1 MADDVK
7 LLARMRTVLR
17 IRHYSRS
24 TEAAYTG
31 WVRRY
36 VTFHGLRHPATM
48 GAPEVAAFL
57 AHLAEQRHVSAATQT
72 QALAALL
79 FLYRRVLEREIGWVE
94 ALRAKAPVRL
104 PVVLSRE
111 HVRAV
116 LATLVGE
123 KRLAAQLLYGSGL
136 RLMECLRLRVQDLDH
151 ERGEIRIRRGKGAK
165 DRVTMLPALAGE
177 ALQAQLARVE
187 ALHVRDR
194 VGGVRV
200 WLPDAFARKSPTAA
214 QAFPWQ
220 WLFPATRAFADR
232 AGTRWRLHLHPS
244 ALQRAV
250 AEAGRVSGIGQR
262 VTCHAFRHSFAT
274 HLLEDGYDIR
284 TVQELLGH
292 RDVSTTMIY
301 THVLNRGG
309 LGVRSPLDRR

>member
-1 MADDVK
+1 MRAPNVFRPCMTNDVK

-79 FLYRRVLEREIGWVE
+79 FLYRRVLERESGWVE
-94 ALRAKAPVRL
+94 GLRAKAPVRL

-136 RLMECLRLRVQDLDH
+136 RLTSDDAAGA
-151 ERGEIRIRRGKGAK
+151 RGGGIAGAA
-165 DRVTMLPALAGE
+165 RAGGG
-177 ALQAQLARVE
+177 AARARPGGRCARVATRCVRAE
-187 ALHVRDR
+187 EPHGGAGIPVAVALSGVA
-194 VGGVRV
+194 GVRR
-200 WLPDAFARKSPTAA
+200 PRGDAMAA
-214 QAFPWQ
+214 A
-220 WLFPATRAFADR
+220 PASECA
-232 AGTRWRLHLHPS
+232 
-244 ALQRAV
+244 
-250 AEAGRVSGIGQR
+250 
-262 VTCHAFRHSFAT
+262 AT
-274 HLLEDGYDIR
+274 
-284 TVQELLGH
+284 
-292 RDVSTTMIY
+292 
-301 THVLNRGG
+301 RGG
-309 LGVRSPLDRR
+309 LGVRSPLDRTGGKPCLS